1 MTPDPVKPAE
11 APALIK
17 SRVARPSANSPAASP
32 AQTQPLAADEKRRN
46 RRSKMARPV
55 LVKPRDPFYREEAL
69 VTENISRDGFY
80 FATKTHHYYMG
91 MPLGVTFPYTPGD
104 PCNVEKSA
112 RVVRI
117 DKLPDG
123 RLGIALQLILA

>member
-1 MTPDPVKPAE
+1 MTPDTAKPPE

-17 SRVARPSANSPAASP
+17 SRVARSSGSLAPSS
-32 AQTQPLAADEKRRN
+32 AQAKTPSDDERRRN
-46 RRSKMARPV
+46 RRSKMSRPL

-69 VTENISRDGFY
+69 VSENISRDGYY
-80 FATKTHHYYMG
+80 FVTATQHYYMG
-91 MPLGVTFPYTPGD
+91 MPVGVTFPYTPGD

-117 DKLPDG
+117 DKLADG
-123 RLGIALQLILA
+123 KLGIALQLILA